1 MTDNKIVKVL
11 VPNIKGKAIISSNG
25 SIYVI
30 PALAYHKDQE
40 MLYDLEKAIYF
51 PSMLYAMA
59 TLYNEDF
66 DEDVNFIK
74 ENF

>member
-1 MTDNKIVKVL
+1 MTNLKMVTVIL
-11 VPNIKGKAIISSNG
+11 PNIKGKAVVSAAG

-30 PALAYHKDQE
+30 PAMGYHKDQE
-40 MLYDLEKAIYF
+40 MLIDLDKALYF

-59 TLYNEDF
+59 TLYNDNF
-66 DEDVNFIK
+66 DEAVEFIK